1 MKMKW
6 WRIGLGIGLLLV
18 GGTGSIAEPK
28 SFTDDQ
34 GRVVQLEEGPQ
45 RIVSLA
51 PNITEI
57 LFAIGLGDRVVGVT
71 EFCNYPEGAKRIEK
85 VAGFNTLSVEKI
97 LAAKA
102 DLVLASRG
110 NDREGVESLRQ
121 MGIPVFGL
129 EILSIEQLLERIER
143 LGELGGVEKRALA
156 LRQGLERRVEQVRT
170 RVDSL
175 EEKPRVMWG
184 YLGEPVYTAGANTM
198 IDDVFEIA
206 GGTNVGRLAPG
217 AWPQVSL
224 ETMVSWAP
232 EVIITTDNM
241 GEEGE
246 FEKKLEEMRGTDG
259 WKSLPAMRNR
269 RVCNID
275 GDLLNRPGP
284 RLIDALEQIA
294 ALLHPGAFDRP

>member
-1 MKMKW
+1 MF
-6 WRIGLGIGLLLV
+6 LG
-18 GGTGSIAEPK
+18 GGTGLRAESN
-28 SFTDDQ
+28 SFVDDQ
-34 GRVVQLEEGPQ
+34 GQVVQLEGAPQ

-71 EFCNYPEGAKRIEK
+71 EFCTFPKGAQAVEK

-97 LAAKA
+97 IAAKA

-110 NDREGVESLRQ
+110 NDREGVETLRK
-121 MGIPVFGL
+121 MGVPVFGV
-129 EILSIEQLLERIER
+129 EIQSIEQLLERIER
-143 LGELGGVEKRALA
+143 LGKLGGVEEQATA
-156 LRQGLERRVEQVRT
+156 LRQALEKRVGQVRA

-175 EEKPRVMWG
+175 EERPRVMWG
-184 YLGEPVYTAGANTM
+184 YLGEPVYTAGGNTM
-198 IDDVFEIA
+198 IDDVFELA

-241 GEEGE
+241 GEERA
-246 FEKKLEEMRGTDG
+246 FEKKLEEMRRTDG
-259 WKSLPAMRNR
+259 WKSLPAMRDR
-269 RVCNID
+269 RVYNID
-275 GDLLNRPGP
+275 GDLLNRAGP

-294 ALLHPGAFDRP
+294 ALLHPEAFDRP

>member
-1 MKMKW
+1 MKW
-6 WRIGLGIGLLLV
+6 GGIAFGIGLLL
-18 GGTGSIAEPK
+18 GGVTDLRAESI
-28 SFTDDQ
+28 SFADDQ
-34 GRVVQLEEGPQ
+34 GNVVQFESAPQ

-57 LFAIGLGDRVVGVT
+57 LFAIGLGDRVIGVT
-71 EFCNYPEGAKRIEK
+71 EFCNYPEGAQTVEK

-97 LAAKA
+97 IAAKA

-110 NDREGVESLRQ
+110 NDREGVETLRQ
-121 MGIPVFGL
+121 MGVPVFGI
-129 EILSIEQLLERIER
+129 EIQSIEQLLERIER
-143 LGELGGVEKRALA
+143 LGKLGGVEEQAMA
-156 LRQGLERRVEQVRT
+156 LRQSLKKRVGRVRAK
-170 RVDSL
+170 VDSL
-175 EEKPRVMWG
+175 EERPRVMWG

-217 AWPQVSL
+217 AWPQVGL

-241 GEEGE
+241 GEEGG
-246 FEKKLEEMRGTDG
+246 FEKKLEEMRRTDG
-259 WKSLPAMRNR
+259 WKSLPAMRDR
-269 RVCNID
+269 RVFNID
-275 GDLLNRPGP
+275 GDLLNRAGP

-294 ALLHPGAFDRP
+294 TLLHPGVFDRP

>member
-1 MKMKW
+1 MKW
-6 WRIGLGIGLLLV
+6 GGLALSICLLLGSGIGLQ
-18 GGTGSIAEPK
+18 AESN

-34 GRVVQLEEGPQ
+34 GQVVQLEGAPQ

-71 EFCNYPEGAKRIEK
+71 GFCNFPEEAQAVEK

-97 LAAKA
+97 IAAKA

-110 NDREGVESLRQ
+110 NDREGVETLRK
-121 MGIPVFGL
+121 MGVPVFGV
-129 EILSIEQLLERIER
+129 EIQSVEQLLERIER
-143 LGELGGVEKRALA
+143 LGKLGGVEEQATA
-156 LRQGLERRVEQVRT
+156 LRQALGKRVGKVRAK
-170 RVDSL
+170 VDSL
-175 EEKPRVMWG
+175 EERPRVMWG
-184 YLGEPVYTAGANTM
+184 YLGEPVYTAGGNTM
-198 IDDVFEIA
+198 IDDVFALA

-232 EVIITTDNM
+232 EVIITTGNM
-241 GEEGE
+241 GEEKA
-246 FEKKLEEMRGTDG
+246 FEEKLEEMRRTDG
-259 WKSLPAMRNR
+259 WKSLPAMRDR
-269 RVCNID
+269 RVYNID
-275 GDLLNRPGP
+275 GDLLNRAGP

>member
-1 MKMKW
+1 MKW
-6 WRIGLGIGLLLV
+6 GGIALGICLFLG
-18 GGTGSIAEPK
+18 GGTGLRAESN
-28 SFTDDQ
+28 SFVDDQ
-34 GRVVQLEEGPQ
+34 GQVVQLEGAPQ

-71 EFCNYPEGAKRIEK
+71 EFCTFPKGAQAVEK

-97 LAAKA
+97 IAAKA

-110 NDREGVESLRQ
+110 NDREGVETLRK
-121 MGIPVFGL
+121 MGVPVFGV
-129 EILSIEQLLERIER
+129 EIQSIEQLLERIER
-143 LGELGGVEKRALA
+143 LGKLGGVEEQATA
-156 LRQGLERRVEQVRT
+156 LRQALEKRVGQVRA

-175 EEKPRVMWG
+175 EERPRVMWG
-184 YLGEPVYTAGANTM
+184 YLGEPVYT
-198 IDDVFEIA
+198 A

-241 GEEGE
+241 GEERA
-246 FEKKLEEMRGTDG
+246 FEKKLEEMRRTDG
-259 WKSLPAMRNR
+259 WKSLPAMRDR
-269 RVCNID
+269 RVYNID
-275 GDLLNRPGP
+275 GDLLNRAGP

-294 ALLHPGAFDRP
+294 ALLHPEAFDRP